1 MMRRKETSLLVES
14 WRSFINEGDSSF
26 QFTDH
31 LDGGVMEAF
40 FETDMGKSLS
50 RVKKDI
56 VGNLHYQYD
65 NGHTGKVSTNNVP
78 TNTEIS
84 GLKLGD
90 LKKYMSINDGEFGRG
105 LYYVT
110 PTGVW
115 CCPLIEGNVNTSNAC
130 NQFAAFLRTI
140 GFEQGGGV
148 RRSGI

>member
-40 FETDMGKSLS
+40 FETEMGKSVSSVQKDLDSDLS
-50 RVKKDI
+50 
-56 VGNLHYQYD
+56 YQKL
-65 NGHTGKVSTNNVP
+65 NGHHGKVSTNDVP
-78 TNTEIS
+78 TNIERS
-84 GLKLGD
+84 GLKLQD
-90 LKKYMSINDGEFGRG
+90 LKKYRFINDGEFGRG
-105 LYYVT
+105 VYYVT

-115 CCPLIEGNVNTSNAC
+115 CCPLIQGNVNTANAC

-148 RRSGI
+148 SRSGI